1 MFDRCLHLKNEFS
14 SILSKSNTE
23 TSQSK
28 IDQVFMILTLINLE
42 LEFENIQE
50 QILTGSVE
58 TYRMPSP
65 PSSCSSTFWGGC
77 YLDCLLFDKLH
88 ALFCTT

>member
-28 IDQVFMILTLINLE
+28 IDQVFMILTLLNLE

-65 PSSCSSTFWGGC
+65 PSSRSSTFWGGC
-77 YLDCLLFDKLH
+77 YLDCLLFAKLH